1 MACSPRGGAERFADN
16 LTGEESPMPNKKE
29 SPKKQKAVSSIL
41 GVPSKDMLEYVKFF
55 HKNKLKELTI
65 KERGTTISL
74 KSDDATGGVQT
85 VFMQG
90 SGPVPASQAG
100 EAAKTAAPAVRKEAA
115 EAELPADKY
124 EKIASPITGTFY
136 EAPNP
141 GAEVFVKEGQTVA
154 KGDTL
159 CIIEAM
165 KVMNKITAEY
175 PCRVVKIAAKNGQAM
190 KANDTLF
197 LVEKA

>member
-1 MACSPRGGAERFADN
+1 
-16 LTGEESPMPNKKE
+16 MPNKKE
-29 SPKKQKAVSSIL
+29 VPRKPKAVSSIL
-41 GVPSKDMLEYVKFF
+41 GVPPKDMLEYVKFF

-74 KSDDATGGVQT
+74 KSDDGSGAVQT

-90 SGPVPASQAG
+90 SAAAAVPSADAG
-100 EAAKTAAPAVRKEAA
+100 KAAATAARKEAA
-115 EAELPADKY
+115 EAELPADKF
-124 EKIASPITGTFY
+124 EKITCPITGTFY

-141 GAEVFVKEGQTVA
+141 GADPFVKEGQAVG
-154 KGDTL
+154 KGDTV

-175 PCRVVKIAAKNGQAM
+175 PCRIARIAAKNGQAM
-190 KANDTLF
+190 KANDVLF
-197 LVEKA
+197 LVERT